1 MAFSDLLDSSI
12 VRMKGVFGD
21 LRFAKRK
28 RWLLL
33 FWPTKSLVLAL
44 IGWIVLS
51 GYLEKERAE
60 TEANAVHEAGI
71 LSRAYSNHL
80 FRGLEAVD
88 QLTLYIKYG
97 WETSN
102 GNFRPSKFRHPR
114 LQSAESGFYV
124 SLIDRNGNLLSST
137 IPSAARV
144 NIADES
150 YFRVHMEK
158 EDLFH
163 IGTARIGNFSKTP
176 VVPFSRR
183 LSGEDGSFR
192 GIVLVSVTPDYFT
205 SAYDEITL
213 KAHGFF
219 AILSADEKVRLARI
233 GETIFLPDEES
244 QAMLKKPVLNEW
256 RSGRLLDGKE
266 WFVDGRSR
274 YVGWQATFD
283 YGMITMAG
291 LDQEAVLAPYH
302 AWRKAVIGNALAG
315 TGLLALI
322 TLIAMGVSLHL
333 AWRKHQIEMVQATYR
348 TATEVGNEGFVIARP
363 LHDERMRLSDFQV
376 IDCNDRAAQLLGI
389 RRNTLLGATISAL
402 YQGEA
407 AQQAMKMM
415 TKAMNQRF
423 FEGDIDLHRVRLNGP
438 QWLNIR
444 VSRPENDLAITMR
457 DISEMKAHVAEL
469 EKRGN
474 EDALTGLPNRHWLN
488 TFLPAAVERAAQ
500 DKAMLALLF
509 LDLDGFKTVNDT
521 MGHDAGDDILRNV
534 ARRLEDAVRP
544 HDRVARIGGD
554 EFLVI
559 LEPLEHADDAAQVA
573 ERILNAF
580 RSAFRIS
587 KGVVGVGVSIGIS
600 VFPKDGTDATVL
612 LNNADMAMYSV
623 KTSGKRNYCFFDAEF
638 SERLRARHQYEMEL
652 RYAIEHDQLVV
663 HYQPRVSMAN
673 GITTSMEALVRWHHP
688 TRGLV
693 EPSEFIPL
701 AEEAGL
707 IARLGERVIDK
718 VCAQLA
724 FWARHGRHVV
734 PVSVNVSAL
743 HFQDADPAQTLASCI
758 ARHGIDPGLIEVE
771 LTESSMMGD
780 SETVASA
787 IRAIRNMGIT
797 LLVDD
802 FGTGYSS
809 LSQLQRM
816 DFDVLKVD
824 RAFTA
829 QLEQSREGTVFYTA
843 IITMAHSLGMK
854 VVAEGVESIGQA
866 RVLKSLECDE
876 IQGYF
881 VSRPLPPSE
890 VQPLAPQVSFA

>member
-1 MAFSDLLDSSI
+1 MAFSGLLETTAARLKD
-12 VRMKGVFGD
+12 VFGD
-21 LRFAKRK
+21 LRFVKRK
-28 RWLLL
+28 RGLLL
-33 FWPTKSLVLAL
+33 FWPIKSCILAV
-44 IGWIVLS
+44 IGWTMLF
-51 GYLEKERAE
+51 GYLEREQARME
-60 TEANAVHEAGI
+60 LNAVNEAGI
-71 LSRAYSNHL
+71 LGRAYANHL
-80 FRGLEAVD
+80 FRALEAVD
-88 QLTLYIKYG
+88 QLTLYVKYG

-102 GNFRPSKFRHPR
+102 GNFLPGNFRHPR
-114 LQSAESGFYV
+114 LQSVESGFYI
-124 SLIDRNGNLLSST
+124 SLIDRDGNLLTST

-144 NIADES
+144 NIAEEP
-150 YFRVHMEK
+150 YFRAHQETS
-158 EDLFH
+158 DLFY
-163 IGTARIGNFSKTP
+163 IGTARVGNFSGTP

-183 LSGEDGSFR
+183 LSGEDGSFK

-213 KAHGFF
+213 KTRGFF
-219 AILSADEKVRLARI
+219 AILSADKKVRLARI

-244 QAMLKKPVLNEW
+244 QAMLRQPDLEKWND
-256 RSGRLLDGKE
+256 GRRLEGKE

-274 YVGWQATFD
+274 YVGWQATSD

-302 AWRKAVIGNALAG
+302 EWRRTAIRNAAAG

-322 TLIAMGVSLHL
+322 TLVAMGVSLHL
-333 AWRKHQIEMVQATYR
+333 AWRKYQVEMVQATYR

-363 LHDERMRLSDFQV
+363 VYDEQMRLADFQI
-376 IDCNDRAAQLLGI
+376 IDCNDRAARLFDVS
-389 RRNTLLGATISAL
+389 RSVLLGARISRL
-402 YQGEA
+402 YPGEA
-407 AQQAMKMM
+407 TERAMKIM
-415 TKAMNQRF
+415 TRAMKQRF
-423 FEGDIDLHRVRLNGP
+423 YESDVNLHALRLNGP
-438 QWLNIR
+438 QWINIR
-444 VSRPENDLAITMR
+444 VSRPDNDLAITMR

-488 TFLPAAVERAAQ
+488 VFLPEAVQRAEREQ
-500 DKAMLALLF
+500 SMLALLF

-521 MGHDAGDDILRNV
+521 MGHDAGDEILRNV

-544 HDRVARIGGD
+544 QDRVARIGGD

-559 LEPLEHADDAAQVA
+559 LESLDHANDAAQVA
-573 ERILNAF
+573 ERILDSF
-580 RSAFRIS
+580 RSAFRIA
-587 KGVVGVGVSIGIS
+587 KGVYGVGVSIGIS
-600 VFPKDGTDATVL
+600 VFPKDGVDATVL

-638 SERLRARHQYEMEL
+638 SERLRSRHQREMEL
-652 RYAIEHDQLVV
+652 RHAIEHDQLVM
-663 HYQPRVSMAN
+663 HYQPRVSMAS

-688 TRGLV
+688 TRGLI
-693 EPSEFIPL
+693 EPNEFITL

-707 IARLGERVIDK
+707 IARLGEQVIDK

-724 FWARHGRHVV
+724 FWTRHGRQAV
-734 PVSVNVSAL
+734 PVSVNISAI
-743 HFQDADPAQTLASCI
+743 HFHNADPVQALASCI
-758 ARHGIDPGLIEVE
+758 ARHGIDPRLIEVE

-780 SETVASA
+780 SESVSAA
-787 IRAIRNMGIT
+787 IRSIRDMGIT

-854 VVAEGVESIGQA
+854 VVAEGVESIEQA
-866 RVLKSLECDE
+866 RTLKALDCDE
-876 IQGYF
+876 IQGFF

-890 VQPLAPQVSFA
+890 IQPIAPRVSFA

>member
-1 MAFSDLLDSSI
+1 MASSG
-12 VRMKGVFGD
+12 RFETSAARLRDAFGD
-21 LRFAKRK
+21 LRFMKRK

-33 FWPTKSLVLAL
+33 FWPIKSLVLAL
-44 IGWIVLS
+44 IGWSVLL
-51 GYLEKERAE
+51 GYLEREQASA
-60 TEANAVHEAGI
+60 EANAINEAGI
-71 LSRAYSNHL
+71 LSRAYANHL
-80 FRGLEAVD
+80 FRALEAVD
-88 QLTLYIKYG
+88 QLTLFIKYG
-97 WETSN
+97 SETSN
-102 GNFRPSKFRHPR
+102 GNFQPSRFRHPR
-114 LQSAESGFYV
+114 LQSMESGFFI
-124 SLIDRNGNLLSST
+124 SLIDRNGNLVSST

-144 NIADES
+144 NIAEEP
-150 YFRVHMEK
+150 YFRAHLETA
-158 EDLFH
+158 DLFY
-163 IGTARIGNFSKTP
+163 IGTARIGNFSRTP

-183 LSGEDGSFR
+183 LSAEDGSFN

-205 SAYDEITL
+205 SAYDETTL
-213 KAHGFF
+213 KTYGFF
-219 AILSADEKVRLARI
+219 AILSADERVRLARI
-233 GETIFLPDEES
+233 GETIFLPGEKS
-244 QAMLKKPVLNEW
+244 QALLRQPALKDWKD
-256 RSGRLLDGKE
+256 GRHLDGSA

-274 YVGWQATFD
+274 YVGWQATVD

-291 LDQEAVLAPYH
+291 LDQEAVLAPYRE
-302 AWRKAVIGNALAG
+302 WRRDVIRNAAAG
-315 TGLLALI
+315 TALLAVV
-322 TLIAMGVSLHL
+322 TLVAMGVSLHL
-333 AWRKHQIEMVQATYR
+333 AWRKHQVETVQATYR

-363 LHDERMRLSDFQV
+363 IYDKQMRLIDFRI
-376 IDCNDRAAQLLGI
+376 IDCNDRAARLLDV
-389 RRNTLLGATISAL
+389 RRSVLLGARLSAL

-407 AQQAMKMM
+407 AERTMKMM
-415 TKAMNQRF
+415 AKAMKHRF
-423 FEGDIDLHRVRLNGP
+423 YEGEVDLHDLRLRGP

-444 VSRPENDLAITMR
+444 VSRPDDDLAITMR

-488 TFLPAAVERAAQ
+488 AFLPEAVERAGRE
-500 DKAMLALLF
+500 KTMLALLF

-544 HDRVARIGGD
+544 QDRVARIGGD

-559 LEPLEHADDAAQVA
+559 LESLEDADDAAQVA
-573 ERILNAF
+573 ERILAAF
-580 RSAFRIS
+580 RSSFRIS
-587 KGVVGVGVSIGIS
+587 KGVYGVGVSIGIS
-600 VFPKDGTDATVL
+600 VFPKDGTDATLL

-623 KTSGKRNYCFFDAEF
+623 KTSGKRNYCFFDADF
-638 SERLRARHQYEMEL
+638 SERLRSRHQREMEL
-652 RYAIEHDQLVV
+652 RHALEHDQMVI
-663 HYQPRVSMAN
+663 HYQPRVSTSS
-673 GITTSMEALVRWHHP
+673 GVTTSMEALVRWHHP
-688 TRGLV
+688 IRGLI
-693 EPSEFIPL
+693 EPNEFIPL
-701 AEEAGL
+701 AEDAGL
-707 IARLGERVIDK
+707 IARLGEQVIDK

-724 FWARHGRHVV
+724 FWARNGRQVV

-743 HFQDADPAQTLASCI
+743 HFQNANPAQALAGCI
-758 ARHGIDPGLIEVE
+758 ARHGIDPALIEVE

-780 SETVASA
+780 SESVSAA
-787 IRAIRNMGIT
+787 IRSIRDMGIT

-829 QLEQSREGTVFYTA
+829 QLEQSREGKVFYTA

-854 VVAEGVESIGQA
+854 VVAEGVESVEQA
-866 RVLKSLECDE
+866 RVLKSLQCDE

-890 VQPLAPQVSFA
+890 TQPVAPRVSFA